1 MATLQHRSAFNLR
14 GSLPLGGSAVYSTD
28 TSCDGEVL
36 DNIHEQVKQAAKDY
50 TWEANRIAMPVK
62 LKYTCPKVGDA
73 VRWDPAINGFNLSYA
88 MFDTNN
94 PSDQEH
100 LVEVIGI
107 VESVTTDCGG
117 DALSYTDN
125 DDETNGVIVLSGQ
138 ISFDSL
144 PPESKLSAGM
154 VYYLWDKSFPQNLAL
169 ANNVVGDTHEPVIS
183 KPLFLATGTNSA
195 VVLTYRPL
203 TGSPTGGK
211 PRSETYDIEVKN
223 IVNGWRVKVKNTS
236 VVSSKHPLVVQLDYD
251 RAVGPREN
259 LNGNE
264 VYSMFKHIGILHD
277 EIVADTTVDE
287 NGMPTLVNEV
297 TFDVDINSEFGISGG
312 IAGNAENGVNGVGRL
327 TVSLKSNT
335 TGSMSTSALASLIP
349 MQTTPR
355 FIRKPSVRI
364 STKCNDTNAL
374 GNITTNDPNIPDLKV
389 TEDGTTQN
397 DIQEGIVYEI
407 SLLEAGGEW
416 VQRGGDGVQIDYIP
430 MAEPLHFEITSSALD
445 KPIRSSIELH
455 HPDNKTGNGA
465 SVEVIPVND
474 IGKGITKNKV
484 FIKFI
489 NADGTDLHKNHW
501 AYSLGV
507 AGRSCDD
514 KICCDTIT
522 HMNIDVEMIGQTNP
536 DAPLSDL
543 LEQDNAYMNNI
554 AAARLFSLDPDKI
567 PALTNFASPSTLIAS
582 FKNAREGTTLCYSS
596 DIQSGTEPR
605 FMAIYFNEAKLIPS
619 LDRTSKAYDPRYIA
633 IEIGGQ
639 ETLQG
644 QTMTLTL
651 KRDTDDQ
658 VCIEFEFD
666 GSETGTH
673 YTFEELYQ
681 SGRVKSWGSKLDKFD
696 FFGNTAPNSSPTT
709 DGSYGNETIATD
721 NTSQNTSTSSSGS
734 SSDSDNTSTTSTY

>member
-14 GSLPLGGSAVYSTD
+14 GSLPLGGSAIQQTD
-28 TSCDGEVL
+28 SGCDAEVL
-36 DNIHEQVKQAAKDY
+36 ENIHEQVRQAANDY
-50 TWEANRIAMPVK
+50 TWEANRIAIKAK

-73 VRWDPAINGFNLSYA
+73 VRWDPSINGYNLSYA

-94 PSDQEH
+94 PTDQEH
-100 LVEVIGI
+100 LVEVVGI
-107 VESVTTDCGG
+107 VESVTTDCTG
-117 DALSYTDN
+117 DGVDFT
-125 DDETNGVIVLSGQ
+125 DDETETNAVIVLSGQ

-144 PPESKLSAGM
+144 PNESALSAGV
-154 VYYLWDKSFPQNLAL
+154 VYYLWDKGNPQNLAIG
-169 ANNVVGDTHEPVIS
+169 NNVVNDTNEPVIS
-183 KPLFLATGTNSA
+183 KPLFLSTGTHSA

-223 IVNGWRVKVKNTS
+223 IPSGWRVRVKNTS

-251 RAVGPREN
+251 RAIGPRDN

-277 EIVADTTVDE
+277 QVVASTTVDE
-287 NGMPTLVNEV
+287 NGMTTLLNEI

-335 TGSMSTSALASLIP
+335 TGSMSTSALASLIS

-355 FIRKPSVRI
+355 YIRKPSVKI

-374 GNITTNDPNIPDLKV
+374 GNITTNDPDIRDLKV
-389 TEDGTTQN
+389 TPDGTTQN

-407 SLLEAGGEW
+407 ELLEAGGNW
-416 VQRGGDGVQIDYIP
+416 VYNGDENAKNYIE
-430 MAEPLHFEITSSALD
+430 MSDPLHFEISSSALE

-455 HPDNKTGNGA
+455 HPDKTNGNGA
-465 SVEVIPVND
+465 AVEIIPVND
-474 IGKGITKNKV
+474 SGKGITKSKV
-484 FIKFI
+484 FLKFI

-514 KICCDTIT
+514 KICCDTTT
-522 HMNIDVEMIGQTNP
+522 HMNIDVERIGLTNP

-543 LEQDNAYMNNI
+543 LETDDSYMNNVGRS
-554 AAARLFSLDPDKI
+554 RLYTLDPDKI
-567 PALTNFASPSTLIAS
+567 PALTNFASPNTLIAS
-582 FKNAREGTTLCYSS
+582 FKNAREGTVLCYSA
-596 DIQSGTEPR
+596 DIQSGSEPR
-605 FMAIYFNEAKLIPS
+605 FMAIYFNDAKRTPS
-619 LDRTSKAYDPRYIA
+619 LDRTSKAYDPRYICV
-633 IEIGGQ
+633 EIGGQ
-639 ETLQG
+639 ETLQD
-644 QTMTLTL
+644 QVMTLTL

-658 VCIEFEFD
+658 VCVEFIFD
-666 GSETGTH
+666 GSATGNH
-673 YTFEELYQ
+673 YTFEELYAE
-681 SGRVKSWGSKLDKFD
+681 GKIKSWGSKLDKHNY
-696 FFGNTAPNSSPTT
+696 FGDIAVNVST
-709 DGSYGNETIATD
+709 DGSFGNDDTTAGSETD
-721 NTSQNTSTSSSGS
+721 E
-734 SSDSDNTSTTSTY
+734 Y